1 MHTTAALST
10 LSLSFLGILIVFL
23 LALALITLHREHWF
37 GDSVSGFGPLV
48 VAVLG
53 LCTFMVLMSGI
64 VRARKLVEP
73 QRISERI
80 QTAGSQNLIC
90 LTGSRTNV

>member
-1 MHTTAALST
+1 MVAFSE
-10 LSLSFLGILIVFL
+10 LSLSFLGILNFFI
-23 LALALITLHREHWF
+23 LALALIALHREHRA
-37 GDSVSGFGPLV
+37 GTSLIGFGPLV